1 MTQWALPPELPRFCK
16 AGRREQPGD
25 DDDEGDDD
33 INTTDLDSEH
43 EGDPLVIR
51 SVRSIIS
58 TQDTFLLH
66 YALQVWLQGEGE
78 EGLDEGHDVQAH
90 LVLHRDVGAAMDP
103 TIVLGKVRA
112 DTLEFT
118 TNKNKVLNVKQYL
131 VLFVKENN
139 KIKN

>member
-25 DDDEGDDD
+25 DDEEGDDD
-33 INTTDLDSEH
+33 DDFDTTDLDSKH

-58 TQDTFLLH
+58 TQDAFLLH
-66 YALQVWLQGEGE
+66 YALQVWLQGEEGWGE
-78 EGLDEGHDVQAH
+78 EHDVQAH

-118 TNKNKVLNVKQYL
+118 TNKNKVLNV
-131 VLFVKENN
+131 
-139 KIKN
+139 

>member
-1 MTQWALPPELPRFCK
+1 MTQWVLPPELPRFCK

-25 DDDEGDDD
+25 DDEEPDDD
-33 INTTDLDSEH
+33 DVDTTNLDSKH

-58 TQDTFLLH
+58 TEDTFLLH

-118 TNKNKVLNVKQYL
+118 TKTGQVLNVKKDAQ
-131 VLFVKENN
+131 
-139 KIKN
+139 

>member
-1 MTQWALPPELPRFCK
+1 MTQWVLPPELPRFCK
-16 AGRREQPGD
+16 AGRREQPGEDDEDAD
-25 DDDEGDDD
+25 DDGIDA
-33 INTTDLDSEH
+33 TDLDSKH

-58 TQDTFLLH
+58 TQDAFLLH
-66 YALQVWLQGEGE
+66 YALQVWLQGEEGSGGE
-78 EGLDEGHDVQAH
+78 HDVQAH

-103 TIVLGKVRA
+103 TIVLGKVRT

-131 VLFVKENN
+131 VL
-139 KIKN
+139 II